1 MAKTVMG
8 TIAMGIFCVGIF
20 LAGIFP
26 TDVPVEL
33 PTHRGLIHGFA
44 ALIALFSLA
53 VAMIVWGRS
62 FRKNDG
68 LKSIS
73 K

>member
-1 MAKTVMG
+1 MG
-8 TIAMGIFCVGIF
+8 TIVMGMFCLGIL

-26 TDVPVEL
+26 TSVLVEP
-33 PTHRGLIHGFA
+33 PTHRGLIHGLA

-53 VAMIVWGRS
+53 VVMIALGRS
-62 FRKNDG
+62 FRKNDM